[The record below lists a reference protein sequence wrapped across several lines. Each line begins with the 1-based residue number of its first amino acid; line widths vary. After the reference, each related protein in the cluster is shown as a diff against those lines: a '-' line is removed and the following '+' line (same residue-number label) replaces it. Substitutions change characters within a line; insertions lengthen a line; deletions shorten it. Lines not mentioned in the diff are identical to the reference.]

1 MGAASKA
8 ASRLFHAVTWYHC
21 QKTHLIL
28 SNIKDSIQAPACRKL
43 ESPLEKIFI
52 SEKCRRQHPGSCT
65 VHTTKYTCKVHMQ
78 STYDKVRTTKYTLGE
93 VHLAKY
99 IQQSTYDKVHTT
111 KHTCKAHM
119 QSTYDKVHTTEYKC
133 KLHTAKYKCKVH
145 VQSTYDKVHVQSTYD
160 KVHMQSTYDKV
171 HTTKYTRKV
180 YTWRGTL
187 GKVHTTRYIRQSTFD
202 KVHTAK
208 YIQ

>member
-111 KHTCKAHM
+111 K
-119 QSTYDKVHTTEYKC
+119 
-133 KLHTAKYKCKVH
+133 
-145 VQSTYDKVHVQSTYD
+145 
-160 KVHMQSTYDKV
+160 
-171 HTTKYTRKV
+171 
-180 YTWRGTL
+180 
-187 GKVHTTRYIRQSTFD
+187 YIRQSTYG
-202 KVHTAK
+202 KVHTIKYIRQSTYNKAHVQSKNAK
-208 YIQ
+208 YVRQSTHAKYM